1 MEKKSFCRVMPPH
14 WLGMVDALG
23 TVPWAHIVN
32 PALHSLVYAL
42 TTGPPAPPRIDYS

>member
-32 PALHSLVYAL
+32 PALTHSIVVQSGSMSSLL
-42 TTGPPAPPRIDYS
+42 DDCH